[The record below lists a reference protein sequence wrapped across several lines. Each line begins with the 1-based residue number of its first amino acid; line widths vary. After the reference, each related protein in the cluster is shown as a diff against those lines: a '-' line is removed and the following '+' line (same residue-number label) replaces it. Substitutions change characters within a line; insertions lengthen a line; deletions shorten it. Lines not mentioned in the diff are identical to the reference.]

1 MEYKMNQN
9 AIDMVV
15 DIHKR
20 LKLTKVAIYQLS
32 ELADQGTKEMLKE
45 RGYDLDSMTREELYQ
60 NEAEIRSAI
69 WYEVMGT
76 FDWFRCDIDPDCC
89 NRKDYEPLQV
99 EVMS

>member
-32 ELADQGTKEMLKE
+32 ELADQGTKEML
-45 RGYDLDSMTREELYQ
+45 
-60 NEAEIRSAI
+60 
-69 WYEVMGT
+69 
-76 FDWFRCDIDPDCC
+76 
-89 NRKDYEPLQV
+89 
-99 EVMS
+99 

>member
-1 MEYKMNQN
+1 MDYKMNQN

-32 ELADQGTKEMLKE
+32 ELADQGTKEMLEE
-45 RGYDLDSMTREELYQ
+45 RGYHLDWMTRDELYQ
-60 NEAEIRSAI
+60 NEADIRSAI
-69 WYEVMGT
+69 WHDTMST

-89 NRKDYEPLQV
+89 NRKDYEPLKV